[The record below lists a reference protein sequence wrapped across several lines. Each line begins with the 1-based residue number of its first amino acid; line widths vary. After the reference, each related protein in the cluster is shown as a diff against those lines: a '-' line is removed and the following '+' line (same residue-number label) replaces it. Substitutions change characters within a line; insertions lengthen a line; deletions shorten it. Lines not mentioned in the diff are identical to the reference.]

1 MYIATKARKTGND
14 PRNLKGFLY
23 DIFKEQLIRLFFIED
38 FDL

>member
-1 MYIATKARKTGND
+1 MYIATKVREAGND

-23 DIFKEQLIRLFFIED
+23 DILREQLIKLFYVED